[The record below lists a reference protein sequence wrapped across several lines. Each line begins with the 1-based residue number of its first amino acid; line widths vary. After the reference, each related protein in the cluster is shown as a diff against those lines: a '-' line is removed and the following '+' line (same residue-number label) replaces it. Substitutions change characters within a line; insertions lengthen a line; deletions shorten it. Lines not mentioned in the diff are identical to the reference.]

1 MKKSSPP
8 CRIGSV
14 LKKTQP
20 GFCRAGPKRRTA
32 GPPGPGRFTPPFLSE
47 QYSSDRPS
55 GAGEFRRSGRPD
67 AFIIAKAT
75 PDS

>member
-14 LKKTQP
+14 LKKAARLLP
-20 GFCRAGPKRRTA
+20 RRDKAGNSRT
-32 GPPGPGRFTPPFLSE
+32 P
-47 QYSSDRPS
+47 
-55 GAGEFRRSGRPD
+55 GAGAFHAAFFVRAVQLGQTPGAGKYRRSGRPD

-75 PDS
+75 SDS

>member
-8 CRIGSV
+8 CRIGSA
-14 LKKTQP
+14 LKKAARLLP
-20 GFCRAGPKRRTA
+20 RRAKAADSRT
-32 GPPGPGRFTPPFLSE
+32 P
-47 QYSSDRPS
+47 
-55 GAGEFRRSGRPD
+55 GAGEFHVAFFVRAVQLGQTPGAGKFRRSGRPD

>member
-8 CRIGSV
+8 CRIGSA
-14 LKKTQP
+14 LKKAARLLPRRAKAGDSRTP
-20 GFCRAGPKRRTA
+20 GAGA
-32 GPPGPGRFTPPFLSE
+32 FHVAFLSE
-47 QYSSDRPS
+47 RYSSDRPS

-67 AFIIAKAT
+67 AFIIAKAP